1 MDKITPAMR
10 QFLDI
15 KAEHPDALLFF
26 RMGDFYEM
34 FFEDARV
41 AAEVLGIALTS
52 RDKEKK
58 IPMCGVPFH
67 AAKGYYR
74 KLVKEGY
81 KVAICDQM
89 EDAATAK
96 GVVRRAVTS
105 IITPGT
111 ALDGELLDSKANNYI
126 AALSFNQGRGALA
139 YMDITTGE
147 FRVTETDGL
156 PNLIEELARL
166 TPSELVTSQRCMEE
180 LNTLEEIQAQNE
192 TGSTLPVKNISII
205 ADYDLKLKICTERL
219 LQHFDLATLDGFGL
233 SRHTEGIKAAGALLH
248 YVKDTQRSELTHVK
262 QCRPYYGS
270 KYLTLDYHTR
280 RNLEIIENTLD
291 MQRKGSLLDYLDRT
305 SCSMGARRL
314 KNWLIRPLMDTARII
329 ARHDG
334 VEELTKDRLLVSSL
348 TTSLKAISDIE
359 RITGRVSVGVV
370 GPRELFSLKDSLL
383 QINPLKKTLATFT
396 AAIIQDLSKGL
407 DPVEEVTEL
416 IEESIREDAP
426 HITRE
431 GGFIKEGFNADLD
444 ALRDTSN
451 LGKDWLKE
459 LELKERKRTGIH
471 TLKVRYNKVFGYY
484 IEVSRAKSGTVPEEY
499 IKKQTLVNAER
510 FITPELKEWEVRL
523 LSAEDHAKTLELK
536 LYSEILNQIR
546 VHTRRIQHSA
556 DQIATLDA
564 LISFAL
570 VSAEMDY
577 VRPVITDND
586 LIDIKEGRHPVIEK
600 ASREPFTPND
610 LFIDSKTSQII
621 LLTGPN
627 MAGKSTY
634 IRQVALI
641 VLMAQAGCFVS
652 ATKATIG
659 VVDRIFTRVGAS
671 DDISRGQSTFMVEMT
686 ETANILNNA
695 TEKSLIILDE
705 IGRGTSTFDGLSIAW
720 AVVEYLHDR
729 PVGATKALFATHY
742 HELTELSLTKERV
755 KNYNMTV
762 KEFEDRIIF
771 LRKIVPGGASSSYG
785 IQVGR
790 LAGLPPEVIARAK
803 EVLANLESDELN
815 EAGLPRIAGTRK
827 KQIIQTPP
835 LPGIYP
841 SGVNFRDQN
850 MSQTGGVATALE
862 PELKLEEGNVI
873 ERLLSTDI
881 DQLTPLEGLN
891 LLNSLKAQLKTTL
904 KIKD

>member
-1 MDKITPAMR
+1 MEKITPAMR

-34 FFEDARV
+34 FFEDAKI

-67 AAKGYYR
+67 AAKGYCG

-111 ALDGELLDSKANNYI
+111 ALDEELLDSKANNYI
-126 AALSFNQGRGALA
+126 AALSLNQGRGGGLA

-147 FRVTETDGL
+147 FRVTEADTIAK
-156 PNLIEELARL
+156 LIEELARL
-166 TPSELVTSQRCMEE
+166 APSELVTSQRCVEE
-180 LNTLEEIQAQNE
+180 LQAQDE
-192 TGSTLPVKNISII
+192 DRPTLPVKNISII

-233 SRHTEGIKAAGALLH
+233 SKHCEGIKAAGALLH
-248 YVKDTQRSELTHVK
+248 YVKDTQRAELTHVK
-262 QCRPYYGS
+262 QCRPYYGD
-270 KYLTLDYHTR
+270 KYLTLDHHTR
-280 RNLEIIENTLD
+280 RNLEVIENTRD

-334 VEELTKDRLLVSSL
+334 VEELAKDRLLVSSL
-348 TTSLKAISDIE
+348 TASLKGISDIE

-383 QINPLKKTLATFT
+383 QINPLKKTLATFAST
-396 AAIIQDLSKGL
+396 IIKDLSKGL
-407 DPVEEVTEL
+407 DPVREVTEL

-431 GGFIKEGFNADLD
+431 GGFIKEGYSTELD
-444 ALRDTSN
+444 ELRDTSN

-484 IEVSRAKSGTVPEEY
+484 IEVSRAKSSNVPEEY

-523 LSAEDHAKTLELK
+523 LSAEDKAKTLELT
-536 LYSEILNQIR
+536 LYGEILNQVRI
-546 VHTRRIQHSA
+546 HIGRIQQSA

-570 VSAEMDY
+570 VSVEMDY
-577 VRPVITDND
+577 VRPVITNND
-586 LIDIKEGRHPVIEK
+586 LIEIKEGRHPVIEK

-641 VLMAQAGCFVS
+641 VLMAQAGCFVP

-729 PVGATKALFATHY
+729 PIGATKALFATHY

-803 EVLANLESDELN
+803 EVLANLESDELT
-815 EAGLPRIAGTRK
+815 EAGLPRIAGSRK
-827 KQIIQTPP
+827 KQVIQTPP

-841 SGVNFRDQN
+841 SRSNSRDLNVDQA
-850 MSQTGGVATALE
+850 SGLATVPVPE
-862 PELKLEEGNVI
+862 PEAGEVI
-873 ERLLSTDI
+873 ERLLSTDT

-891 LLNSLKAQLKTTL
+891 LLSQLKAQLTM
-904 KIKD
+904 IKVKD